1 MATNRSPVRLLAAL
15 LLAELFSPPAL
26 AATFADPS
34 TQSEA
39 SVAGCQW
46 QPIKAGGEPSCVL
59 QQFVGHDLLLS
70 LFDKSDQNHSHPS
83 AQLHISSWYQQAKVS
98 YVDLLGNGT
107 RFIRVESEGNT
118 GTGTLQKLVSL
129 WGWQQRR
136 LVPVLLET
144 SSYQSEG
151 KYSEKLT
158 MTYKLQNA
166 QSKRPALR
174 LHFVYSDNHPSDK
187 VHQQWEENLI
197 WQPDAFSFYDS
208 QRQTSLLQS
217 TANPVYQ
224 RIIAARLKLLPLRHH
239 LQRIDADLLNQIGM
253 MQILEHE

>member
-15 LLAELFSPPAL
+15 LLAELFSPPTL
-26 AATFADPS
+26 AATSADPS

-46 QPIKAGGEPSCVL
+46 QPIKAAGEPNCVL

-129 WGWQQRR
+129 WGWQQQR

-144 SSYQSEG
+144 SSYLSVG
-151 KYSEKLT
+151 KYTEKLSMAYEQQIT
-158 MTYKLQNA
+158 PNKQ
-166 QSKRPALR
+166 PGLR
-174 LHFVYSDNHPSDK
+174 LHFIYSDDHPSHK
-187 VHQQWEENLI
+187 VSRQWEETLI
-197 WQPDAFSFYDS
+197 WQPESFSFYDK
-208 QRQTSLLQS
+208 QQQKTRLQN
-217 TANPVYQ
+217 TPNPIYQ
-224 RIIAARLKLLPLRHH
+224 RIIAARLQLLPLRYQ
-239 LQRIDADLLNQIGM
+239 LQRVDTDFLNQIGM
-253 MQILEHE
+253 MQILDSE